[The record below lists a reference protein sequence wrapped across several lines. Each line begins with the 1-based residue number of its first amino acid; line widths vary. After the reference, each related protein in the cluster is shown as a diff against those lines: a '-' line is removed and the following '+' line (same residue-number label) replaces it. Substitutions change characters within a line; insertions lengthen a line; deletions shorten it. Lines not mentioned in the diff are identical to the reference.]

1 MTIAQLQQLNY
12 TKSQFSQ
19 TQKIYF
25 FKSRELL
32 DLEEH
37 LKISKLQIQEL
48 QKNSRAKLKNS
59 KYKSTETTAST
70 KIN

>member
-1 MTIAQLQQLNY
+1 MKINELQQLNY
-12 TKSQFSQ
+12 AKSQFSQ

-48 QKNSRAKLKNS
+48 QKNSRARLKNS
-59 KYKSTETTAST
+59 KYKSTETQDPAE
-70 KIN
+70 IN